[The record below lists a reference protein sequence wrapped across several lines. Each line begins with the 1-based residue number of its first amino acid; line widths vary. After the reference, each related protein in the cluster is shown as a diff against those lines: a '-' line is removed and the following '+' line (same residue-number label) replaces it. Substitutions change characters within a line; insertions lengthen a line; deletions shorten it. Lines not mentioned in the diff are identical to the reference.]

1 MDSEI
6 STNIPSFYEDL
17 VKQSQ
22 GIDTTKLD
30 ENVSTTP
37 DTKIVETTKIF
48 FWIRLYLKEELSD
61 LVLGDDIQ
69 ISYLPEN
76 ENLVTKFICFGKTN
90 LNKDYNSDSVSQY
103 DPDDDKKILCL
114 MIDEETIKT
123 RQDIPFIRTMFKT
136 SIYYKYQLMRRTD
149 LVFTNMRTNQ
159 SIEYIDCSF

>member
-6 STNIPSFYEDL
+6 STNIPSFYEDI

-30 ENVSTTP
+30 ENVSTIP
-37 DTKIVETTKIF
+37 DTKIVETTKVF

-114 MIDEETIKT
+114 MID
-123 RQDIPFIRTMFKT
+123 
-136 SIYYKYQLMRRTD
+136 
-149 LVFTNMRTNQ
+149 
-159 SIEYIDCSF
+159 